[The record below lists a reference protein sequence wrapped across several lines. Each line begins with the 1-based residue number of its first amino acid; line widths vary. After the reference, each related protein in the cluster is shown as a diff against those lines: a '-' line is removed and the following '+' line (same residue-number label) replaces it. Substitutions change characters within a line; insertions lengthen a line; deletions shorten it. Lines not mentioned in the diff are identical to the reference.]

1 MARCYFFYYDFV
13 FNFPTTERPKMKD
26 SISAF
31 LEIIGY
37 IIGIITFVAGV
48 CWMLIRGKVNQ
59 DIHKIWT
66 ERMTAYEDDK
76 EEGRELRRQ
85 SILVEITSIKE
96 ALNKHESNAKEDREK
111 MIDALDEIKDELV
124 NTSKLQ
130 MNHEGR
136 ILHLERNK

>member
-1 MARCYFFYYDFV
+1 
-13 FNFPTTERPKMKD
+13 MKD